1 MKLEKIEA
9 LIHMLEASSLTA
21 IEVQNGMDR
30 VRLERSAMLPEMPA
44 APGPGPRLLP
54 TPAVPAASAVS
65 QDEPPVS
72 SKPAAKGTEVKSPMV
87 GVFYS
92 SPSPDSE
99 PYVTV
104 GSRVK
109 KGDVLCIIEA
119 MKLMNEITAETDGEI
134 TEICVNNGDIV
145 EYGQP
150 LFCMK

>member
-30 VRLERSAMLPEMPA
+30 VRLERNAALPEMPA
-44 APGPGPRLLP
+44 SPGPGPRTLP
-54 TPAVPAASAVS
+54 TSAVPAADMQPKEEAKAPSAPIADGV
-65 QDEPPVS
+65 
-72 SKPAAKGTEVKSPMV
+72 EVKSPMV

-92 SPSPDSE
+92 APSPDSE

-109 KGDVLCIIEA
+109 KGDVL
-119 MKLMNEITAETDGEI
+119 
-134 TEICVNNGDIV
+134 
-145 EYGQP
+145 
-150 LFCMK
+150 

>member
-9 LIHMLEASSLTA
+9 LIHMREASSLTA

-44 APGPGPRLLP
+44 GPGPRPLP
-54 TPAVPAASAVS
+54 PPAVPAASAVP

-119 MKLMNEITAETDGEI
+119 MKMMSEITAQYDGVVAEI
-134 TEICVNNGDIV
+134 LAENGQAV
-145 EYGQP
+145 GFGAP
-150 LFCMK
+150 LLRLRRA